1 MAAAN
6 DRELELA
13 LEMSRREAA
22 AANSENDEAA
32 LLASMEEAERAQRE
46 EEEMARIVSMQEAQE
61 ESAAN
66 FLEKMNGSNPNRRKR
81 LIAMAAINSKLH
93 QMRMSGNENVANVQN
108 AWEHMQGN
116 INSAEPLN
124 SNAAYQTASALSA
137 NVNDNIHRRL
147 VQKNK
152 NMTNAEAAASAA
164 AAARVQETLRQMAAE
179 RESAAASAAAAAAA
193 DKARLNAARKAA
205 MEARYGKGPNKK
217 GGRRALATRRRSTR
231 RRATRRNRKN

>member
-1 MAAAN
+1 MAAEN
-6 DRELELA
+6 DRELALA

-32 LLASMEEAERAQRE
+32 ILASIEEAERAQRE
-46 EEEMARIVSMQEAQE
+46 EEEITRIVSMQEAQE
-61 ESAAN
+61 ESANN
-66 FLEKMNGSNPNRRKR
+66 FLGKMNESNPNRRKR

-108 AWEHMQGN
+108 AWTRMQGN

-124 SNAAYQTASALSA
+124 TNVAYQTATALSA

-152 NMTNAEAAASAA
+152 NLTNAERARAE
-164 AAARVQETLRQMAAE
+164 RVQETLRQMAAE
-179 RESAAASAAAAAAA
+179 RESTAAAAAAA
-193 DKARLNAARKAA
+193 ASAERARLNAARRAA
-205 MEARYGKGPNKK
+205 FEARYGKK
-217 GGRRALATRRRSTR
+217 GGRRTMA
-231 RRATRRNRKN
+231 RRATRRRRAMAKTRRHNRKN